1 MLHIS
6 PTDSKNLLYFMVL
19 CFTNLALN
27 ARMSAFILS
36 KRTFMLEGKLRDSIG
51 KTNAKALKRDGYLV
65 ANIYGKGKE
74 NIHCAFKRN
83 DFIKYMRAKQ
93 TLIFPVK
100 IDGNVYDVV
109 VQEYQKDPVTS
120 DILHVDMMFATKG
133 CVAKYKVP
141 VKVTGSPIGLK
152 NKGVL
157 VFSRKRVA
165 VKCDAA
171 VLPNDYTLDVSGL
184 DVGHAILVRDL
195 PEIAGVSVIE
205 KPSVA
210 IVGVIKAK

>member
-1 MLHIS
+1 MIIHNFSFYGFTMLYHCGIIH
-6 PTDSKNLLYFMVL
+6 
-19 CFTNLALN
+19 
-27 ARMSAFILS
+27 AFILL
-36 KRTFMLEGKLRDSIG
+36 KRNVMLEGKLRDSIG
-51 KTNAKALKRDGYLV
+51 KANAKALKRDGYLI

-83 DFIKYMRAKQ
+83 DFIKYMRSKQ

-100 IDGNVYDVV
+100 IGDNTYNVV

-120 DILHVDMMFATKG
+120 EILHVDMMFAEKG
-133 CVAKYKVP
+133 SVAKYKVP
-141 VKVTGSPIGLK
+141 VKVVGSPVGLK

-165 VKCDAA
+165 VKCDAS
-171 VLPNDYTLDVSGL
+171 VLPNDYTLDVSSL

-195 PEIAGVSVIE
+195 PAIDGVSVIE

>member
-1 MLHIS
+1 
-6 PTDSKNLLYFMVL
+6 
-19 CFTNLALN
+19 
-27 ARMSAFILS
+27 
-36 KRTFMLEGKLRDSIG
+36 MLEGKLRDSIG
-51 KTNAKALKRDGYLV
+51 KTNAKALKRDGYLI

-83 DFIKYMRAKQ
+83 DFIKYMRSKQ

-100 IDGNVYDVV
+100 VGGNTHNVV

-120 DILHVDMMFATKG
+120 EILHVDMMFAEKG
-133 CVAKYKVP
+133 YVAKYKVP
-141 VKVTGSPIGLK
+141 VKVTGSPVGLK

-171 VLPNDYTLDVSGL
+171 VLPNDYTLDVSSL

-195 PEIAGVSVIE
+195 PAIEGVSVIE